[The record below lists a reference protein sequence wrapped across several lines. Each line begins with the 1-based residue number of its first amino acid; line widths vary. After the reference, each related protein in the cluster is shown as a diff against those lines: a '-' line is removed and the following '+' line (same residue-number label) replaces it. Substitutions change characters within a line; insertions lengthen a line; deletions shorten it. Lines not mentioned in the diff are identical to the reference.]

1 MDDLARRNAKL
12 ENKITIQTK
21 LIGGFVVAAII
32 VAVIGFVGVMGIR
45 QLALADQTLYLRDTA
60 PLPALSHLSVTFQK
74 IRVALRDRLA
84 ARTPHEKRAFEERIQ
99 ELNGDLDRSIR
110 AIDPSRWPKDDQRIF
125 SEFKVA
131 RGKYDDFQARI
142 VAAAKN
148 GNLDDGWAI
157 LWSDPYAQ
165 VANEVLGAVDR
176 LEQTKV
182 LAVKQSSESN
192 AALAARLNSEVVIF
206 ILCGLA
212 GAAFTAFWIASAF
225 NDVMGRIHKRDLA
238 LQELNIELESRVAK
252 RTEDLSRAKDA
263 AEEANRAKSEFLA
276 NMSHEIRT
284 PLNGVIGMT
293 ELAIETELTA
303 EQREYLNIV
312 KLSALSLL
320 GVINDILDFSKIEVG
335 RMDLEIV
342 DFDLW
347 NTLEETLKTLAL
359 RADEKGLELLC
370 EIAPEVPEMVKG
382 DPLRLRQIVVN
393 LVGNAIKFTA
403 RGEVALRVWI
413 EAEGHPVFCFAV
425 SDTGVGIPS
434 EKINQIFEPFGQADT
449 STTRKYGGTGLGLTI
464 SSRLVRMMGGRI
476 WVESEPGKGSNFYFT
491 LELKPSEKKPQVGN
505 VAHVDI
511 LRGVKVLI
519 VDDNRTNQ
527 RILKG
532 MLDSWEM
539 DTTIADGGEE
549 ALAHLLCALDAGKP
563 YRVVLTDMHLPQM
576 DGFGFVEQ
584 IRQRPDLSA
593 LTIMMLTSAGHR
605 GDTQR
610 CKELGVAGYLLKPV
624 RKSELREAI
633 ARALGAREQ
642 SEAIPLIARYS
653 LQDVREPSEVFNVLV
668 VEDNLVNQRLATRLL
683 EKRGHRTAIAAS
695 GRQALEAL
703 EAGAFDL
710 VLMDV
715 QMPDMDGF
723 EATAAIRKRESPTG
737 KHQPIIALTA
747 HAMKGD
753 QERCL
758 AAGMDGYLS
767 KPIRPQELDAI
778 LEKYLVSRERTASSS
793 AIVKRT

>member
-1 MDDLARRNAKL
+1 MDALARRNAEL

-21 LIGGFVVAAII
+21 LIGGFIVAAII
-32 VAVIGFVGVMGIR
+32 VAVTGFVGVMGIR

-84 ARTPHEKRAFEERIQ
+84 AKTPDEKRAFEERIQ

-110 AIDPSRWPKDDQRIF
+110 AIDASQWPKGDQRIF
-125 SEFKVA
+125 SEFKVS
-131 RGKYDDFQARI
+131 RDKYDDFQLRI
-142 VAAAKN
+142 VAAARK

-165 VANEVLGAVDR
+165 VANEVLGSVER

-206 ILCGLA
+206 ILCGVA
-212 GAAFTAFWIASAF
+212 AAAFTAFWVVSAF
-225 NDVMGRIHKRDLA
+225 NDVLGRIHKRDFA
-238 LQELNIELESRVAK
+238 LQELNIELESRVVK
-252 RTEDLSRAKDA
+252 RTEELSRAKDA
-263 AEEANRAKSEFLA
+263 AEEASRAKSEFLA

-303 EQREYLNIV
+303 EQREYLDTV

-320 GVINDILDFSKIEVG
+320 GVINDILDFSKIEAG
-335 RMDLEIV
+335 RMDVEIV

-370 EIAPEVPEMVKG
+370 GIASEVPEMVKG

-434 EKINQIFEPFGQADT
+434 EKIDQIFEPFSQADS

-476 WVESEPGKGSNFYFT
+476 WVESEPGKGSTFYFT
-491 LELKPSEKKPQVGN
+491 LELEPSEKKAQVSN
-505 VAHVDI
+505 VAHVDT

-527 RILKG
+527 RILRR
-532 MLDSWEM
+532 MLDSWQM
-539 DTTIADGGEE
+539 DTTTADGGEG
-549 ALAHLLCALDAGKP
+549 ALAYLLGALDAGKP
-563 YRVVLTDMHLPQM
+563 YRVVLTDMHMPQM
-576 DGFGFVEQ
+576 DGFGLVEQ

-593 LTIMMLTSAGHR
+593 VTIMMLTSAGHR
-605 GDTQR
+605 GDAQR
-610 CKELGVAGYLLKPV
+610 CKEWGVSGYLLKPV

-633 ARALGAREQ
+633 ARAIGAREQ
-642 SEAIPLIARYS
+642 SETIPLITRYS
-653 LQDVREPSEVFNVLV
+653 LLDVRELSEVLNVLV
-668 VEDNLVNQRLATRLL
+668 VEDNLVNQRLTTRLL

-695 GRQALEAL
+695 GRLALEAL

-715 QMPDMDGF
+715 QMPDMDGL
-723 EATAAIRKRESPTG
+723 EATAAIRRRESPTG
-737 KHQPIIALTA
+737 RHQPIIALTA

-753 QERCL
+753 QDRCL

-778 LEKYLVSRERTASSS
+778 LEKYLASRKRTASSS
-793 AIVKRT
+793 AIV